1 VAEGL
6 VRTQTELEAASEDE
20 LDRGIDSLCGLYY
33 SSHAH
38 LLAFIGAKDARD
50 PDSRATVVG
59 LSAKMGITIA
69 TARRWLETA
78 RLLRDLPHL
87 AELYES
93 GSLSYEKLE
102 AVARVA
108 TPETDESLA
117 EAAPTM
123 STGAIRKLAAKLE
136 AVTDPE
142 QAHAAGRLTY
152 GWRRNGRFRFSG
164 DLPADSGDIFA
175 KAIER
180 EMDTMPR
187 VPDEERPSY
196 AQKAADAL
204 VNLASATLAEDGD
217 ADRATVVVHTDLSV
231 LTDGE
236 GVAESEFGSI
246 LHPDV
251 VRRLACDCRMQL
263 TVHDDKGQSL
273 GVGRTQRTAPPWL
286 MRQLKKRDGCCSF
299 PGCTNRRF
307 TEGHHVTF
315 WPDGGRTDL
324 DDMSLLCRYHHK
336 LVHEGK
342 WRMELV
348 DPATGE
354 TRWFRPDG
362 SLYSGGPPKI
372 DEELRKRFFGPLVPV
387 G

>member
-1 VAEGL
+1 MAEGL
-6 VRTQTELEAASEDE
+6 VRTQQELENAPEEE
-20 LDRGIDSLCGLYY
+20 LDRGIDALGGLYY
-33 SSHAH
+33 SAHAH
-38 LLAFIGAKDARD
+38 LLAFIAAKDARD

-59 LSAKMGITIA
+59 LSARMGISIA
-69 TARRWLETA
+69 QARRWIETA

-102 AVARVA
+102 AIARVA

-123 STGAIRKLAAKLE
+123 SVGAIRKLAAKLDR
-136 AVTDPE
+136 VKDPE
-142 QAHAAGRLTY
+142 QALAAGRLRY
-152 GWRRNGRFRFSG
+152 RWGRNGRFRFSG
-164 DLPADSGDIFA
+164 DLPAAEGDLFA

-196 AQKAADAL
+196 DQRAADAL
-204 VNLASATLAEDGD
+204 VNLASARIADDAD
-217 ADRATVVVHTDLSV
+217 ADRATVVVHADLSV

-251 VRRLACDCRMQL
+251 VRRLACDCRMQV
-263 TVHDDKGQSL
+263 TAHDHNGRSL

-286 MRQLKKRDGCCSF
+286 MRQLKKRDVCCSF

-342 WRMELV
+342 WKMELV
-348 DPATGE
+348 DPDTGE
-354 TRWFRPDG
+354 TKWYRPDG
-362 SLYSGGPPKI
+362 SLYSGGPPPI
-372 DEELRKRFFGPLVPV
+372 DEELRKRFFGPLVPA